1 MRPSLQSV
9 TVGLIALG
17 AALAG
22 FLGYRGWQPHRPIQ
36 AVAVATPPAADIPE
50 DPDTPQAPATH
61 SVPDRLPQIE
71 LPDATGTQRSLQDFR
86 GHPLIVNFWA
96 TWCAPCRRE
105 IPLLQRLRGIYKSD
119 GLEIVGI
126 AVDFPSAVADFVRH
140 TPIAYPLLIGDDQ
153 GLAAAEKFGMEPVLP
168 FSVFADRDGHIIAVK
183 VGELHPEEADAIL
196 GAMRAIVAGKQSLP
210 EARADIA
217 QRLRAL
223 AIERAKRGSDDS

>member
-1 MRPSLQSV
+1 MAIALV
-9 TVGLIALG
+9 ALG

-22 FLGYRGWQPHRPIQ
+22 FVGYRIWQPQPPIQ
-36 AVAVATPPAADIPE
+36 AIQAQALATPPAADIAE
-50 DPDTPQAPATH
+50 DPDTAQAPVRAA
-61 SVPDRLPQIE
+61 VPDRLPQIE
-71 LPDATGTQRSLQDFR
+71 LPDANGKRRSLHDFL

-105 IPLLQRLRGIYKSD
+105 IPLLLQLRGTYKSD
-119 GLEIVGI
+119 GLEVVGI
-126 AVDFPSAVADFVRH
+126 AVDFPSAVADYVRH

-183 VGELHPEEADAIL
+183 VGELHADEADTIL
-196 GAMRAIVAGKQSLP
+196 GDMRLIAAGKQTLAQ
-210 EARADIA
+210 ARADIA

-223 AIERAKRGSDDS
+223 TIERAKHVSDNS